1 MYLFVQVCRASFSA
15 AMTGLQL
22 QLDKRQESHYYQSDN
37 TFWLLSYSILEYR
50 IKLQLLLT
58 MLAALFIGLCLGL
71 FGSGGSIMTVPV
83 LLYLLQMPEKT
94 AIASALGIVALISLV
109 ALLPYLYRKHLQ
121 WALAAK
127 LALPGILGAWLGSL
141 LSHQV
146 AAFWQIL
153 LLAVLMSF
161 SAVNMWR
168 QQLWRWPLSRSW
180 QLLVLG
186 TLLGAVTGFVGVG
199 GGFLIVP
206 LLLAVTSLTMAATIA
221 TSLLLIFLQTSSGFI
236 SHYLQLQQQG
246 VQLDLKLIAT
256 IGALGALGGLLAMPL
271 SQRLPQPL
279 LRRAFAVL
287 LMMLGISLIARQLIA
302 G

>member
-1 MYLFVQVCRASFSA
+1 
-15 AMTGLQL
+15 
-22 QLDKRQESHYYQSDN
+22 
-37 TFWLLSYSILEYR
+37 
-50 IKLQLLLT
+50 

-83 LLYLLQMPEKT
+83 LLYLLKMPEKI
-94 AIASALGIVALISLV
+94 AIASALGIVALISVV

-121 WALAAK
+121 WALVAQ

-168 QQLWRWPLSRSW
+168 QKLWRWPLTQRW
-180 QLLVLG
+180 QLLLLG

-236 SHYLQLQQQG
+236 SHYFQLQQQG

-256 IGALGALGGLLAMPL
+256 IGALGAIGSLLAMPL
-271 SQRLPQPL
+271 SQQLPQPL
-279 LRRAFAVL
+279 LRRAFSL
-287 LMMLGISLIARQLIA
+287 LLLVLGITLIARQLTA
-302 G
+302 L

>member
-1 MYLFVQVCRASFSA
+1 
-15 AMTGLQL
+15 
-22 QLDKRQESHYYQSDN
+22 
-37 TFWLLSYSILEYR
+37 
-50 IKLQLLLT
+50 
-58 MLAALFIGLCLGL
+58 MLAALFIGICLGL

-83 LLYLLQMPEKT
+83 LLYLLQLPEKI

-109 ALLPYLYRKHLQ
+109 ALMPYLYRKHLQ
-121 WALAAK
+121 WDLVAK
-127 LALPGILGAWLGSL
+127 LALPGIFGAWLGSEF
-141 LSHQV
+141 SHQV

-153 LLAVLMSF
+153 LLALLMSF

-180 QLLVLG
+180 QLLALG

-236 SHYLQLQQQG
+236 SHYWQLQQQG
-246 VQLDLKLIAT
+246 VPLDLKLITT
-256 IGALGALGGLLAMPL
+256 IGALGALGSLLAMPL

-279 LRRAFAVL
+279 LRKAFAVL
-287 LMMLGISLIARQLIA
+287 LLGLGISLIGRQLA
-302 G
+302 AL

>member
-1 MYLFVQVCRASFSA
+1 MSFSA

-22 QLDKRQESHYYQSDN
+22 QLDQQQESHYYQPEHM
-37 TFWLLSYSILEYR
+37 FWLLRYSILEYR
-50 IKLQLLLT
+50 IRTQLLLT

-83 LLYLLQMPEKT
+83 LLYLLQMPEKI
-94 AIASALGIVALISLV
+94 AIASALGIVALISVV

-121 WALAAK
+121 WALVAK
-127 LALPGILGAWLGSL
+127 LALPGIFGAWLGSL

-146 AAFWQIL
+146 AAYWQIL
-153 LLAVLMSF
+153 LLALLMSF

-168 QQLWRWPLSRSW
+168 QQLWRWPLTRSW

-236 SHYLQLQQQG
+236 SHYLQLQQEG

-256 IGALGALGGLLAMPL
+256 IGALGALGSLLAMPL

-287 LMMLGISLIARQLIA
+287 LMMLGISLIVRQLTA

>member
-1 MYLFVQVCRASFSA
+1 M
-15 AMTGLQL
+15 
-22 QLDKRQESHYYQSDN
+22 
-37 TFWLLSYSILEYR
+37 
-50 IKLQLLLT
+50 LLT
-58 MLAALFIGLCLGL
+58 MFAALFIGLCLGL

-83 LLYLLQMPEKT
+83 LLYLLKLPEKI
-94 AIASALGIVALISLV
+94 AIASALGVVALTSLV

-121 WALAAK
+121 WVLVTK
-127 LALPGILGAWLGSL
+127 LALPGIFGAWLGSL

-168 QQLWRWPLSRSW
+168 QQLWRWPLTRSW
-180 QLLVLG
+180 QLLALG

-206 LLLAVTSLTMAATIA
+206 LLLAVTTLTMPATIA

-236 SHYLQLQQQG
+236 SHYFQLEKQG
-246 VQLDLKLIAT
+246 VLLDLPLIAT
-256 IGALGALGGLLAMPL
+256 FGALGAFGSLLALPL
-271 SQRLPQPL
+271 SQHLPQSL
-279 LRRAFAVL
+279 VRRVFAVML
-287 LMMLGISLIARQLIA
+287 LVLGISLIVRQLA
-302 G
+302 LV

>member
-1 MYLFVQVCRASFSA
+1 M
-15 AMTGLQL
+15 
-22 QLDKRQESHYYQSDN
+22 
-37 TFWLLSYSILEYR
+37 
-50 IKLQLLLT
+50 LLT

-83 LLYLLQMPEKT
+83 LLYLLQMPEKI

-109 ALLPYLYRKHLQ
+109 ALIPYVYRKHLQ
-121 WALAAK
+121 WALVAK
-127 LALPGILGAWLGSL
+127 LALPGIFGAWLGSL

-146 AAFWQIL
+146 AAYWQIL
-153 LLAVLMSF
+153 LLALLMSF

-180 QLLVLG
+180 QLLLLG

-206 LLLAVTSLTMAATIA
+206 LLLAVTSLSMAATIA

-246 VQLDLKLIAT
+246 VLLDLKLIAT
-256 IGALGALGGLLAMPL
+256 IGALGALGSLLAMPL

-287 LMMLGISLIARQLIA
+287 LMVLGISLIVRQLTA
-302 G
+302 

>member
-1 MYLFVQVCRASFSA
+1 
-15 AMTGLQL
+15 
-22 QLDKRQESHYYQSDN
+22 
-37 TFWLLSYSILEYR
+37 
-50 IKLQLLLT
+50 

-83 LLYLLQMPEKT
+83 LLYLLKMPEKI
-94 AIASALGIVALISLV
+94 AIASALGIVALISVV

-121 WALAAK
+121 CALVAK

-168 QQLWRWPLSRSW
+168 QKLWRWPLTQRW
-180 QLLVLG
+180 QLLLLG

-236 SHYLQLQQQG
+236 SHYFQLQQQG

-256 IGALGALGGLLAMPL
+256 IGALGAIGSLLAMPL
-271 SQRLPQPL
+271 SQQLPQPL
-279 LRRAFAVL
+279 LRRAFSL
-287 LMMLGISLIARQLIA
+287 LLLVLGITLIARQLTA
-302 G
+302 L